1 MLVMANDWL
10 SKWKGKL
17 NTDDDCVRF
26 VDDLGFCTIDPAE
39 RFPEFPNQA
48 DAMGIE
54 SAIGRTWWWKDD
66 LHIQKKLY
74 YTRLFFN
81 RPGYISMEMLPAFIA
96 TNGQVADELILMGRM
111 PLAQQAIYETLEA
124 QGPISSRE
132 LRNLLVGDVKKQSAS
147 ALIALERVFIA
158 TKVDITG
165 RTMHTYSYVWD
176 LAERWILWAFEE
188 ADRLGVK
195 RAKQMIL
202 EKLRRG
208 GVSDGPR
215 IMAAAC
221 GWQ

>member
-1 MLVMANDWL
+1 MSDDWL
-10 SKWKGKL
+10 TRWKGKL
-17 NTDDDCVRF
+17 QTDDDCVRF
-26 VDDLGFCTIDPAE
+26 VDEVGFCTIDPAE
-39 RFPEFPNQA
+39 QFPRFPNQA

-81 RPGYISMEMLPAFIA
+81 RPGYISMEMLPAFIS

-111 PLAQQAIYETLEA
+111 PLAQQTIYDTLEA

-132 LRNLLVGDVKKQSAS
+132 LRALLVGDVRKQSAA

-165 RTMHTYSYVWD
+165 RTMQTYSYVWD
-176 LAERWILWAFEE
+176 LAERWVPWAFEE
-188 ADRLGVK
+188 ADKLGTK
-195 RAKQMIL
+195 QAKMKIL
-202 EKLRRG
+202 ERLQRNG
-208 GVSDGPR
+208 ISDGPR
-215 IMAAAC
+215 VMAAAC